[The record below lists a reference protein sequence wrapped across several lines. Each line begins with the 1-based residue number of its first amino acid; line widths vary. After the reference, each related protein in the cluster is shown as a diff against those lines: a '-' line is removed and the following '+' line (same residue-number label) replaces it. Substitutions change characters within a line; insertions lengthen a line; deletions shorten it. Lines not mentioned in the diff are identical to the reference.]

1 LDADHFKQYNDYYGH
16 QAGDECLRTMASVFA
31 SYLAPCPDDLVAR
44 YGGEEFAFIS
54 STDQAAVV
62 KIAQSCCLAIQD
74 LNLPHALSPYEK
86 VTVSIGIACYKA
98 DEIYS
103 ASALVHRAD
112 IALMQ
117 AKNHGRNQV
126 VLADHPL

>member
-1 LDADHFKQYNDYYGH
+1 
-16 QAGDECLRTMASVFA
+16 
-31 SYLAPCPDDLVAR
+31 
-44 YGGEEFAFIS
+44 
-54 STDQAAVV
+54 
-62 KIAQSCCLAIQD
+62 
-74 LNLPHALSPYEK
+74 
-86 VTVSIGIACYKA
+86 VSIGIACYKA